1 MCIIGVFFAAAEII
15 MKSGGDVLMLGDRTT
30 GFGTW
35 VLLAGLRVEE
45 ASLRQDRSR
54 LKY

>member
-1 MCIIGVFFAAAEII
+1 MCVLLLESFSAAAEII

-35 VLLAGLRVEE
+35 VLLAGLRVVE
-45 ASLRQDRSR
+45 ASLRQTGAD
-54 LKY
+54 